1 MNIGMVTTFVQSGHR
16 ILVTGA
22 TKCVCI
28 FQQNCNQFCQSEYI
42 SCLIICSPCFFF
54 GSCSVINLFD
64 RWIWR
69 LMNYCYTFRVNISI
83 NHSIRRNTVRF
94 AENGFDKVVRAK
106 KQKPLLRKQIHW
118 KERKKI
124 DFMFQLIIYRCRGHS
139 ISFSL
144 ICFLFPHTRNRTIEF
159 RSQFSVLQLIKHY
172 VNVWRSFILNLQ
184 QLFIIQRS
192 KWIDWGGALT
202 PKRNRNW
209 RNDNQKNR
217 RLDDNNQ

>member
-1 MNIGMVTTFVQSGHR
+1 MNIGMVTTFFQSGHR

-83 NHSIRRNTVRF
+83 NHSIRQNTSRF

-118 KERKKI
+118 KERKK
-124 DFMFQLIIYRCRGHS
+124 M
-139 ISFSL
+139 IS
-144 ICFLFPHTRNRTIEF
+144 CFN
-159 RSQFSVLQLIKHY
+159 
-172 VNVWRSFILNLQ
+172 W
-184 QLFIIQRS
+184 LFIAVEVILSRFHLFAS
-192 KWIDWGGALT
+192 SFHTHETAPL
-202 PKRNRNW
+202 NSAANSLFCNW
-209 RNDNQKNR
+209 
-217 RLDDNNQ
+217 